1 MQNNGKER
9 QKACCTCKFVFV
21 LFQLEKKVCC
31 TCNLFF
37 CWLDL
42 LILMPFSL
50 PSTLSIT
57 RFNFFCLQVLLT
69 RDSLLAL
76 AKSIYYFIIV
86 AVKILIEALK
96 VRLRYYN
103 FYPVEELVY
112 LIWFNCTHLLVL
124 SLRKTSREIKEN
136 KVMVRLQLTLKLV
149 KLRDQVPCIIDTFR
163 TFPCKLSFT
172 VDLWFRWIIV

>member
-1 MQNNGKER
+1 
-9 QKACCTCKFVFV
+9 
-21 LFQLEKKVCC
+21 
-31 TCNLFF
+31 
-37 CWLDL
+37 
-42 LILMPFSL
+42 MPFSL
-50 PSTLSIT
+50 PATLSIT

-149 KLRDQVPCIIDTFR
+149 KLRDQVPCITLSGHSPASCPLLSIYASDELLSNSDAFKA
-163 TFPCKLSFT
+163 KLCSPARNPLISYVQAVHLRIT
-172 VDLWFRWIIV
+172 KSEG

>member
-1 MQNNGKER
+1 M
-9 QKACCTCKFVFV
+9 
-21 LFQLEKKVCC
+21 CC

-149 KLRDQVPCIIDTFR
+149 KSRDQVPCIIDTFR